1 MSPEEKPKMDPA
13 TGEKQSARLVRL
25 LLQQGIPR
33 GVVLDAVRYV
43 PREMFVPRDVRDRAW
58 ENHPLD
64 IGFGQTISEPYT
76 VAHMLELAEVAGTDR
91 VLEVGSGSGYVLA
104 LLAYIVGSP
113 SRVTGIEINGELCA
127 RSKER
132 LARLGLE
139 EITVVHAD
147 GREGY
152 AQNAPYDVI
161 IVSAQ
166 TGEIPPLL
174 VDQLGRDG
182 RMVVPIDV
190 GSYAAMTVVRH
201 DEKGGVATEGHG
213 AFRFVPLVSG

>member
-1 MSPEEKPKMDPA
+1 MDPA

-152 AQNAPYDVI
+152 AQNAPY
-161 IVSAQ
+161 
-166 TGEIPPLL
+166 
-174 VDQLGRDG
+174 
-182 RMVVPIDV
+182 
-190 GSYAAMTVVRH
+190 AAMTVVRH